1 MHVNIS
7 QHALWRYR
15 SRIDRDT
22 RPRKIAHKVEA
33 ALSPGYAM
41 RARGQRFELLTS
53 EARYLLVPEP
63 GGWTVVTVTERKRRG
78 DADTRLGD

>member
-7 QHALWRYR
+7 QHAIWRYR
-15 SRIDRDT
+15 VRIDSDA
-22 RPRKIAHKVEA
+22 RPRKIARQVAA

-78 DADTRLGD
+78 QAEERLGP